1 LLDASHYTVADAVGD
16 WLLYGL
22 NGRQESTRRNRR
34 ILAGGHIIP
43 ALGARKLKALTAE
56 EVDKWLADKANSLST
71 STLRRVRSI
80 LAQSITRA
88 QARDKV
94 ARNVVLLCEC
104 PTGQDGRP
112 SKALTLVQA
121 ESLLA
126 AALKFSSF
134 TVRAY
139 VLVSLLTGART
150 EEMRALT
157 WSHVDLQGDLNA
169 TPPVPASIRVW
180 RSVRSGGD
188 TKTEKSRR
196 TLAMPQ
202 RCTDVLEDLLQ
213 AQGKAR
219 ERAGEKW
226 QDNDLVFATRTGTEL
241 LAGNVRRAFRVVAK
255 AAGLEPGEWTPRE
268 LRHSFVSLL
277 SDSGVPIE
285 QISRLCGHK
294 GTTVT
299 ELIYRHQLNPMMEA
313 GATAMDQIFPAYT
326 EDLE

>member
-104 PTGQDGRP
+104 PTGQEGRP

-139 VLVSLLTGART
+139 VVVS
-150 EEMRALT
+150 
-157 WSHVDLQGDLNA
+157 
-169 TPPVPASIRVW
+169 
-180 RSVRSGGD
+180 
-188 TKTEKSRR
+188 
-196 TLAMPQ
+196 
-202 RCTDVLEDLLQ
+202 
-213 AQGKAR
+213 
-219 ERAGEKW
+219 
-226 QDNDLVFATRTGTEL
+226 
-241 LAGNVRRAFRVVAK
+241 
-255 AAGLEPGEWTPRE
+255 
-268 LRHSFVSLL
+268 
-277 SDSGVPIE
+277 
-285 QISRLCGHK
+285 
-294 GTTVT
+294 
-299 ELIYRHQLNPMMEA
+299 
-313 GATAMDQIFPAYT
+313 
-326 EDLE
+326 